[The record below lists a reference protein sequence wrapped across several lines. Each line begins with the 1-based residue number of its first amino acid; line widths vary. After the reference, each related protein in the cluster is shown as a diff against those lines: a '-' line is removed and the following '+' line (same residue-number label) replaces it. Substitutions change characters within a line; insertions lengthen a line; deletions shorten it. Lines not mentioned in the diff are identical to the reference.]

1 MIFFKY
7 KAARLAALLIALSAT
22 PALADSQGQHGHAT
36 GDSSRAHQSMQDA
49 MSSGMNKMMSMK
61 STGDVDRD
69 FATMMKGHHE
79 MAIDMAKTEMDK
91 GKSPE
96 LKGMAEQII
105 KDSRRDIQKIDRWLG
120 QKKQ

>member
-1 MIFFKY
+1 MIPFKCN
-7 KAARLAALLIALSAT
+7 AARLAALVIALSVN
-22 PALADSQGQHGHAT
+22 PALADSKGHGHAA

-96 LKGMAEQII
+96 LKSMAEQII
-105 KDSRRDIQKIDRWLG
+105 KDSQRDIQKIDRWLS